1 MQVELITRQYNTDL
15 IRLSG
20 ELGAITFY
28 VTELDIRTPEIAAK
42 KVKQKKNRDKEYSSK
57 NAVTHFI

>member
-20 ELGAITFY
+20 ELGAITFF

-42 KVKQKKNRDKEYSSK
+42 KSKTKKTDKEYSSK